1 MNWFWPLPTTACA
14 APSDAMAAASE
25 VTAACAPACV
35 PMSAVPPP
43 AETVEVLAEK
53 IVALIEK
60 SHCFF
65 AELLEKFPRMDFKTV
80 ASAVAR
86 LYEEGKINQDKDG
99 KFELKG

>member
-1 MNWFWPLPTTACA
+1 MKNYLGPVEETKKPS
-14 APSDAMAAASE
+14 APSKPD
-25 VTAACAPACV
+25 
-35 PMSAVPPP
+35 
-43 AETVEVLAEK
+43 ETVDTLAEK

-65 AELLEKFPRMDFKTV
+65 ADLLEKFPRVDYKTV